1 MKSGLVALVGRPN
14 VGKSTLLNALLGR
27 KLAIV
32 SDKPQTT
39 RSAIR
44 SVLHRPGARPCW
56 STPRAPQAA
65 HPARPAAERP
75 GPGTLSEVDLV
86 LQLVDAAAGVGAG
99 DRFLAG
105 ELAKVDTPR
114 ICVVNK
120 VDASRAKV
128 AAALQAAAGLADFAE
143 VVPVS
148 ARKGTQLDLLVELLL
163 RHLPEGRPLYPE
175 GHTSD
180 EPEQHLVAE
189 LIREKA
195 LSLVR
200 DELPHSV
207 AVLVEEMGPD
217 PEREDLLV
225 IRAFLFVERASQK
238 PIVLGKGGSVLRE
251 IGTRGREELEAL
263 FGTSLSR
270 PEGERSPRS
279 GSATPASSPASGSDH
294 APGATTA
301 AAPCRTRG
309 SRPGWPAAGTRRRS
323 GRPGAA
329 GCRPPRSARR
339 PAPPPPRRRPR
350 GPAGSDRGRW

>member
-39 RSAIR
+39 RSAVR
-44 SVLHRPGARPCW
+44 GVLHRPEGQAVLVD
-56 STPRAPQAA
+56 TPGLHKPRTLLGQ
-65 HPARPAAERP
+65 RLNDLVR
-75 GPGTLSEVDLV
+75 GTLSEVDLV

-99 DRFLAG
+99 DRFLAA
-105 ELAKVDTPR
+105 ELARVDTPKL
-114 ICVVNK
+114 CVVNK
-120 VDASRAKV
+120 IDAASRAKT
-128 AAALQAAAGLADFAE
+128 AAALQAAAALADFAE
-143 VVPVS
+143 IVPVS
-148 ARKGTQLDLLVELLL
+148 ARSGEQLDLLVELVL

-195 LSLVR
+195 LAVVR

-238 PIVLGKGGSVLRE
+238 PIVLGKGGLVLRD
-251 IGTRGREELEAL
+251 IGTRARAELEAL
-263 FGTSLSR
+263 FGTQVYLDLMVKVAKEWQRDPRQLSR
-270 PEGERSPRS
+270 LGF
-279 GSATPASSPASGSDH
+279 
-294 APGATTA
+294 
-301 AAPCRTRG
+301 
-309 SRPGWPAAGTRRRS
+309 
-323 GRPGAA
+323 
-329 GCRPPRSARR
+329 
-339 PAPPPPRRRPR
+339 
-350 GPAGSDRGRW
+350 

>member
-39 RSAIR
+39 RSAVR
-44 SVLHRPGARPCW
+44 GVLHRPEGQAVLVD
-56 STPRAPQAA
+56 TPGLHKPRTLLGQ
-65 HPARPAAERP
+65 RLNDLVR
-75 GPGTLSEVDLV
+75 GTLSEVDLV

-99 DRFLAG
+99 DRFLAA
-105 ELAKVDTPR
+105 ELARVDTPKL
-114 ICVVNK
+114 CVVNK
-120 VDASRAKV
+120 IDAASRAKT
-128 AAALQAAAGLADFAE
+128 AAALQAAAALADFAE
-143 VVPVS
+143 IVPVS
-148 ARKGTQLDLLVELLL
+148 ARSGEQLDLLVELVL

-195 LSLVR
+195 LAVVR

-238 PIVLGKGGSVLRE
+238 PIVLGKGGTVLRD
-251 IGTRGREELEAL
+251 IGTRARAELEAL
-263 FGTSLSR
+263 FGTQVYLDLRVKVAKEWQRDPRQLSR
-270 PEGERSPRS
+270 IGF
-279 GSATPASSPASGSDH
+279 
-294 APGATTA
+294 
-301 AAPCRTRG
+301 
-309 SRPGWPAAGTRRRS
+309 
-323 GRPGAA
+323 
-329 GCRPPRSARR
+329 
-339 PAPPPPRRRPR
+339 
-350 GPAGSDRGRW
+350 

>member
-14 VGKSTLLNALLGR
+14 VGKSTLLNALLGQ

-39 RSAIR
+39 RSAVR
-44 SVLHRPGARPCW
+44 GVLHRPEGQIVLVD
-56 STPRAPQAA
+56 TPGLHKPRTLLGQ
-65 HPARPAAERP
+65 RLNDLVR
-75 GPGTLSEVDLV
+75 GTLAEVDLV

-105 ELAKVDTPR
+105 ELAKVATPKL
-114 ICVVNK
+114 CVVNK
-120 VDASRAKV
+120 LDAASRAKV
-128 AAALQAAAGLADFAE
+128 VAALQAAAGLGDYAE
-143 VVPVS
+143 IVPVS
-148 ARKGTQLDLLVELLL
+148 ARTGEQLELLVELLL

-195 LSLVR
+195 LAVVR

-225 IRAFLFVERASQK
+225 IRANLFVERASQK
-238 PIVLGKGGSVLRE
+238 PIVLGKGGSVLRD
-251 IGTRGREELEAL
+251 IGTRARQELEAL
-263 FGTSLSR
+263 FGTKVYLDLRVKVAKEWQRDPRQLSR
-270 PEGERSPRS
+270 LGF
-279 GSATPASSPASGSDH
+279 
-294 APGATTA
+294 
-301 AAPCRTRG
+301 
-309 SRPGWPAAGTRRRS
+309 
-323 GRPGAA
+323 
-329 GCRPPRSARR
+329 
-339 PAPPPPRRRPR
+339 
-350 GPAGSDRGRW
+350 

>member
-1 MKSGLVALVGRPN
+1 VKSGLVALVGRPN
-14 VGKSTLLNALLGR
+14 VGKSTLLNALLGQ

-39 RSAIR
+39 RSAVR
-44 SVLHRPGARPCW
+44 GVLHRPEGQVVLVD
-56 STPRAPQAA
+56 TPGLHKPRTLLGQ
-65 HPARPAAERP
+65 RLNDLVR
-75 GPGTLSEVDLV
+75 GTLSEVDLV

-99 DRFLAG
+99 DRFLAA
-105 ELAKVDTPR
+105 ELAKVPTPKLA
-114 ICVVNK
+114 VVNK
-120 VDASRAKV
+120 MDAASRAKL
-128 AAALQAAAGLADFAE
+128 AAALQAAAELADYAE

-148 ARKGTQLDLLVELLL
+148 ARDGTQLDLLVELIL

-195 LSLVR
+195 LAVVR

-238 PIVLGKGGSVLRE
+238 PIVLGKGGSVLRD
-251 IGTRGREELEAL
+251 IGTRARAELEAL
-263 FGTSLSR
+263 FGTQVYLDLRVKVAKEWQRDPRQLSR
-270 PEGERSPRS
+270 LGF
-279 GSATPASSPASGSDH
+279 
-294 APGATTA
+294 
-301 AAPCRTRG
+301 
-309 SRPGWPAAGTRRRS
+309 
-323 GRPGAA
+323 
-329 GCRPPRSARR
+329 
-339 PAPPPPRRRPR
+339 
-350 GPAGSDRGRW
+350 

>member
-1 MKSGLVALVGRPN
+1 VKSGLVALVGRPN

-39 RSAIR
+39 RSAVR
-44 SVLHRPGARPCW
+44 GVLHRPEGQAVLVD
-56 STPRAPQAA
+56 TPGLHKPRTLLGQ
-65 HPARPAAERP
+65 RLNDLVR
-75 GPGTLSEVDLV
+75 GTLSEVDLV

-99 DRFLAG
+99 DRFLAA
-105 ELAKVDTPR
+105 ELARVDTPKL
-114 ICVVNK
+114 CVVNK
-120 VDASRAKV
+120 IDAASRAKT
-128 AAALQAAAGLADFAE
+128 AAALQAAAALADFAE
-143 VVPVS
+143 IVPVS
-148 ARKGTQLDLLVELLL
+148 ARSGEQLDLLVELVL

-195 LSLVR
+195 LAVVR

-238 PIVLGKGGSVLRE
+238 PIVLGRGGSVLRD
-251 IGTRGREELEAL
+251 IGTRARAELEAL
-263 FGTSLSR
+263 FGTQVYLDLRVKVAKEWQRDPRQLSR
-270 PEGERSPRS
+270 LGF
-279 GSATPASSPASGSDH
+279 
-294 APGATTA
+294 
-301 AAPCRTRG
+301 
-309 SRPGWPAAGTRRRS
+309 
-323 GRPGAA
+323 
-329 GCRPPRSARR
+329 
-339 PAPPPPRRRPR
+339 
-350 GPAGSDRGRW
+350 